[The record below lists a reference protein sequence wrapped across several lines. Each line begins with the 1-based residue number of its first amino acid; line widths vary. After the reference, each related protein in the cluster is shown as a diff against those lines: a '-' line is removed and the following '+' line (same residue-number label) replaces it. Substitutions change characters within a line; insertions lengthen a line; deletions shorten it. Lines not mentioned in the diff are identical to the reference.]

1 VSETRIHPTD
11 TPAASGATQA
21 RLLDRHR
28 LAAAGDLAAAVTLVP
43 SLDEL
48 AADPARAAGLPRETA
63 MALLA
68 RCAVAQSALVGCLLR
83 APSMATAMPDGQQ
96 EDQLLDVDEA
106 ADRLG
111 TSTDYLYRH
120 SGKLPFTVRIGSRL
134 RFSARG
140 IDRFIRTRQGR

>member
-1 VSETRIHPTD
+1 
-11 TPAASGATQA
+11 
-21 RLLDRHR
+21 
-28 LAAAGDLAAAVTLVP
+28 
-43 SLDEL
+43 
-48 AADPARAAGLPRETA
+48 
-63 MALLA
+63 
-68 RCAVAQSALVGCLLR
+68 
-83 APSMATAMPDGQQ
+83 MATAMPDGQQ

-140 IDRFIRTRQGR
+140 IDRFISTPQGR

>member
-1 VSETRIHPTD
+1 V
-11 TPAASGATQA
+11 
-21 RLLDRHR
+21 
-28 LAAAGDLAAAVTLVP
+28 AGDHAGVVTLVP

-48 AADPARAAGLPRETA
+48 AADPARAHGLPQETA

-83 APSMATAMPDGQQ
+83 ASSIAKAMPDGQQ

-120 SGKLPFTVRIGSRL
+120 SGKFPFTVRIGSRL